1 MLHSMR
7 HGPLSYRRSRE
18 PARLKRWKYVTL
30 IAGFKTSEG
39 VVMCADSQQTLGIPL
54 PDEDYAEYRTYIS
67 KIEPQRTGLY
77 DVVIG
82 GAGDG
87 ALVDGFVDT
96 LVDQIQTWPPNLSEA
111 AIKEA
116 VRSIVINY
124 HAQEVA
130 VSPGAE
136 ASKRIQFLMCLREHS
151 NGAKQIHLLEIRSTA
166 VRRIETYS
174 LIGWEEGIY
183 THDIER
189 HYRDNQSNLYS
200 ILLGI
205 HLFLLAKKT
214 SVNIGGE
221 TKIVVASSSGM
232 VTLDPQSV
240 AELDQRVSAFDMLLD
255 ELRLQLS
262 DTTFPPDEF
271 EDGLKEFSRT
281 VLLMHLHNIMYVSQR
296 KLALLEAD
304 PNAPDDPYLAIPSF
318 ETLFSNDRV
327 SLLCANS
334 EHVYN
339 LASISRDLAVNT
351 GYVIAATSD
360 TYSEG
365 LIELTQK
372 DRIADLLK
380 GITVAGKRAT
390 EILETLNAQG
400 VALIPYDKSA
410 EITRLFATEV
420 ISPFLQIDS
429 ELARLP
435 DKATRKIR
443 AALESVRASLL
454 RAYARRAVPRG
465 DDQD

>member
-1 MLHSMR
+1 MLHSVR
-7 HGPLSYRRSRE
+7 HEPRSYKRHRK
-18 PARLKRWKYVTL
+18 PAGLKRWKYVTL
-30 IAGFKTSEG
+30 IAGFRTAEG
-39 VVMCADSQQTLGIPL
+39 VVICADSQQTLGIPL
-54 PDEDYAEYRTYIS
+54 PSDEYAEYRTYIN
-67 KIEPQRTGLY
+67 KIEPQHTGFY

-82 GAGDG
+82 GAGG
-87 ALVDGFVDT
+87 GNLVDGFAEILT
-96 LVDQIQTWPPNLSEA
+96 DQIQTWPSGIDDATL
-111 AIKEA
+111 KETI
-116 VRSIVINY
+116 RGLVIDY
-124 HAQEVA
+124 HAHEVSVA
-130 VSPGAE
+130 PGDCK
-136 ASKRIQFLMCLREHS
+136 SIQFLLCIRDRTDPAGH
-151 NGAKQIHLLEIRSTA
+151 IHLLEIRETA
-166 VRRIETYS
+166 IRRVNTYS
-174 LIGWEEGIY
+174 LLGWEEGIY

-221 TKIVVASSSGM
+221 TKIVVVSSSGM

-296 KLALLEAD
+296 KLALLKAD
-304 PNAPDDPYLAIPSF
+304 PNAPDDPYLAIPPF
-318 ETLFSNDRV
+318 ETLFAKDRV

-351 GYVIAATSD
+351 RDVIAATGD

-380 GITVAGKRAT
+380 GIAVAGKRAT

-420 ISPFLQIDS
+420 VSPFLQIDS

-454 RAYARRAVPRG
+454 RAYARRAMPRG
-465 DDQD
+465 DED